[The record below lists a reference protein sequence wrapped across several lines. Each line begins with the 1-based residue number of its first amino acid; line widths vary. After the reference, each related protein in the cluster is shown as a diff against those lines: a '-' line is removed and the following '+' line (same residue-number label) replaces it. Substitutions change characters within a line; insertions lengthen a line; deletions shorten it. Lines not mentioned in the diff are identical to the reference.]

1 MSLSRGALDALKL
14 GQGGTYSL
22 SRDALKHQVWDTRF
36 FTAATVDDHTFFV
49 QPIGAPWRA
58 GIKTIN
64 ETNLAD
70 SGKLPNGQ
78 TFLAVRMG
86 IALISAFPYTGT
98 DAADVAQAFINLVQ
112 SSVFEIR
119 IAGREFD
126 FQIHGRQFLPALAIN
141 GDNGSVIAST
151 HRVGDLIASGWIN
164 LNPAPIFLDQLVSF
178 NVNQRMQNPDPAVAA
193 VLAADATILAG
204 YYSTMQVTL
213 EGFLTRA
220 K

>member
-1 MSLSRGALDALKL
+1 MLTKGAKEALAL

-22 SRDALKHQVWDTRF
+22 SRDALKHQIWDTRF
-36 FTAATVDDHTFFV
+36 FTAATINDATFFT
-49 QPIGAPWRA
+49 QSIGAPWRV
-58 GIKTIN
+58 GLKTKN
-64 ETNLAD
+64 ETNLSD

-86 IALISAFPYTGT
+86 IALISAFPYTGLN
-98 DAADVAQAFINLVQ
+98 AADVAQSFINVVQ

-126 FQIHGRQFLPALAIN
+126 FQIHGRQFLPSLAIN
-141 GDNGSVIAST
+141 GDNGSVVAST
-151 HRVGDLIASGWIN
+151 HRVGDMIASGWVN
-164 LNPAPIFLDQLVSF
+164 LNPAPIFIDQLVSF
-178 NVNQRMQNPDPAVAA
+178 NVAMLFNNPDTNVQ
-193 VLAADATILAG
+193 LTLQQGLSILAG